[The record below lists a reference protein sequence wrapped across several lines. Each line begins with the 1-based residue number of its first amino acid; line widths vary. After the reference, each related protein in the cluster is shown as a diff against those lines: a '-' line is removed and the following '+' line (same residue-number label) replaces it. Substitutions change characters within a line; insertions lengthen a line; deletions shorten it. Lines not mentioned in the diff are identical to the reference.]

1 VAPGYQNVADVFKT
15 NATSQES
22 FTVCFSVEDD

>member
-1 VAPGYQNVADVFKT
+1 VALCHRKRADVFKT

-22 FTVCFSVEDD
+22 LTVCSFAGDD

>member
-1 VAPGYQNVADVFKT
+1 VADVFKT

>member
-15 NATSQES
+15 NATFQES
-22 FTVCFSVEDD
+22 LTVCSFDEDD